1 MLLYITLTFI
11 IRLHQAW
18 CGHLKW
24 AWAERTQASAL
35 RPFKFSV
42 HSRTGLE
49 FYPHL
54 LAPHYIMFFLSDS
67 RSGHFIK
74 LCTYAPHK

>member
-11 IRLHQAW
+11 VRPHQAW
-18 CGHLKW
+18 CSHLKW
-24 AWAERTQASAL
+24 AWAEHTQAGAL

-42 HSRTGLE
+42 HSRTSLE

-54 LAPHYIMFFLSDS
+54 LAPHYIMIFFCQIHALATLS
-67 RSGHFIK
+67 
-74 LCTYAPHK
+74 TYAPHK